1 MDSTGKCLEVLDFA
15 VDWKDW
21 RKALKETVESS
32 RSYYEDETV
41 QILLTKLEAFLNKQ
55 VCVSSDE
62 EKLIQEMWS
71 AADDRERKVIAT
83 LLLKTANR
91 L

>member
-1 MDSTGKCLEVLDFA
+1 MDSTAKCLEGLDFA

-21 RKALKETVESS
+21 RRALKATLDSS

-41 QILLTKLEAFLNKQ
+41 QILLNKLDTFLNKQ

-62 EKLIQEMWS
+62 ERLIQEIW
-71 AADDRERKVIAT
+71 AVADNRERKVITT